1 MPCHAEPRFTR
12 QYEHI
17 WGRGK
22 CSCSSACCTVS
33 SHVCAAAG
41 FNLGRC
47 GFAACYGQDGMAC
60 QQQQQALKLFSLHRP
75 RPQLL
80 LTGCSILPTIS
91 YQLPDIHAIVI
102 CRPFSCFFFFS
113 VMIAIRC
120 NSLSKKILQVISAGL
135 RGIQP
140 FECKPSCEPSCE
152 PSCGHSQWSIAAAIL
167 LNRCS
172 FFLCFQQCT
181 QPHISEPPKDAVF
194 ML

>member
-1 MPCHAEPRFTR
+1 MGQYHLYRVSACNTARSPLYASPDHRQPCLLGAQSRAMPCHAEPRFTR

-60 QQQQQALKLFSLHRP
+60 QQQQALKLFSLHRP

-102 CRPFSCFFFFS
+102 CRPFSCFFFF
-113 VMIAIRC
+113 
-120 NSLSKKILQVISAGL
+120 
-135 RGIQP
+135 
-140 FECKPSCEPSCE
+140 PS
-152 PSCGHSQWSIAAAIL
+152 
-167 LNRCS
+167 
-172 FFLCFQQCT
+172 
-181 QPHISEPPKDAVF
+181 
-194 ML
+194 

>member
-1 MPCHAEPRFTR
+1 MLPQTIISHVYSVHRAEQSRAEPCHAEPGFTR

-41 FNLGRC
+41 LNLGRC
-47 GFAACYGQDGMAC
+47 CFAACYGQDGVAC
-60 QQQQQALKLFSLHRP
+60 QQQQALKLLSPHRP

-102 CRPFSCFFFFS
+102 CRPFSCFLFVS
-113 VMIAIRC
+113 VMMATRC
-120 NSLSKKILQVISAGL
+120 DSMSKDGASNIGRVA
-135 RGIQP
+135 R
-140 FECKPSCEPSCE
+140 
-152 PSCGHSQWSIAAAIL
+152 HSIFRVQ
-167 LNRCS
+167 
-172 FFLCFQQCT
+172 T
-181 QPHISEPPKDAVF
+181 V
-194 ML
+194 M